1 MWGRGPT
8 SLIFMWI
15 QYILL
20 KFFSRV
26 YAFRT
31 MQREQALFTTVYLAQ
46 CLASNRY
53 SKYTWWNLYLVTQS
67 CLTLCNP
74 MNCSLPGSSVHGD
87 SPGKNT
93 GVGCHALFQGIFPTQ
108 GLNPG
113 LPHCRGMLYWL
124 SHKGSQRILEWVAYP
139 FSSSSSWPR
148 NQTGVSCIT
157 HKFFISWATWQ
168 ALADGRSPFYY
179 PQ

>member
-1 MWGRGPT
+1 MWGRGPI

-20 KFFSRV
+20 IFFSRV

-31 MQREQALFTTVYLAQ
+31 TQREQALFTTVYLAQ

-93 GVGCHALFQGIFPTQ
+93 GVGCHALLPGDHPNLAIKPRFPALQ
-108 GLNPG
+108 VDSLPSEPPGKPASIPG
-113 LPHCRGMLYWL
+113 LGRYLGGGMGYPLQYSCLGNPHGQRSLADYSPWGRKWL
-124 SHKGSQRILEWVAYP
+124 S
-139 FSSSSSWPR
+139 
-148 NQTGVSCIT
+148 
-157 HKFFISWATWQ
+157 
-168 ALADGRSPFYY
+168 D
-179 PQ
+179 